1 MRSRKRSYKP
11 ALKFIL
17 FALLCALTGQTADA
31 RSPVNFRLVKGCFV
45 VIPVRVN
52 GAGPF
57 DFLLDT
63 GTNTTLITP
72 ELARRLGLSAA
83 GQVSLIT
90 PSGATATPRAVL
102 DSLALGTKSVE
113 RLEVL
118 YDGLPG
124 VRSADAKIL
133 GVLGQNFLSCFNYLL
148 DYRKRQIAFEEDGDL
163 GNLAGG
169 TRLRVERQE
178 GKLIV
183 NTQATAPSKETWRLV
198 LDSGASGLVL
208 FAPPFVVS
216 EPARRAEGFLT
227 PTDAARI
234 PASRGRLRGLRVGDE
249 RLFDVPFAL
258 VRDCPSR
265 EDRSEDGLLPTCLF
279 KAILFQNDRDVVVLN
294 PRAE

>member
-1 MRSRKRSYKP
+1 MRSKNRSYRP
-11 ALKFIL
+11 ALRFIL
-17 FALLCALTGQTADA
+17 FVLVCALNGQTADA
-31 RSPVNFRLVKGCFV
+31 RSPVNFRLVRDCLV

-72 ELARRLGLSAA
+72 ELAGRLGLSATD
-83 GQVSLIT
+83 QVSLIT
-90 PSGATATPRAVL
+90 PSGATTTPRAVL

-118 YDGLPG
+118 YDDLPG

-133 GVLGQNFLSCFNYLL
+133 GVLGQNFLACFNYLL

-163 GNLAGG
+163 DNLAGG

-183 NTQATAPSKETWRLV
+183 TTQPTAPLKETWRLV

-208 FAPPFVVS
+208 FAPPFVIP
-216 EPARRAEGFLT
+216 EAAERAEGFLT

-258 VRDCPSR
+258 IRDGPSR
-265 EDRSEDGLLPTCLF
+265 ADRSEDGLLPTSLF